1 MELIVMDVLG
11 AICLLREAGSWA
23 KAKESLRSVT
33 SQAQPLEAAAAVAPD
48 EEA

>member
-1 MELIVMDVLG
+1 
-11 AICLLREAGSWA
+11 LREAGSWA

-33 SQAQPLEAAAAVAPD
+33 AQAQPLEETEAPISS